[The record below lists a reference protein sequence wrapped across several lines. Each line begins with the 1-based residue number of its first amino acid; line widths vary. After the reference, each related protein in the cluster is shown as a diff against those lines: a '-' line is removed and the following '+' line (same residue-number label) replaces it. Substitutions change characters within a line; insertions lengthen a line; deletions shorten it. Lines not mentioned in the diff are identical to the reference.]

1 MLQEM
6 TKFENITIEKKA
18 NVYFEG
24 KVTSR
29 TILFEDGTKKTLG
42 VMQPGEY
49 EFSTSFK
56 EEMDITA
63 GHLEYK
69 LQGEDWKTID
79 GQGVFY
85 VPANETFQ
93 VKANSVVD
101 YCCSYI
107 SE

>member
-1 MLQEM
+1 MS
-6 TKFENITIEKKA
+6 KFSNITIEKKA
-18 NVYFEG
+18 NIYFEG

-29 TILFEDGTKKTLG
+29 TILFEDGTRKTLG

-49 EFSTSFK
+49 EFATDVK
-56 EEMDITA
+56 EEMEIVA

-69 LQGEDWKTID
+69 LNGEEWKVIE
-79 GQGVFY
+79 GNEVFY
-85 VPANETFQ
+85 VPANEKFQ
-93 VKANSVVD
+93 VKAVTVVD